1 MNNPETHTPTIQV
14 GIMSAASVGFR
25 LHGVF
30 RFHEENDRETT
41 SAYQLEYRNGRIV
54 DTVSGK
60 LYNQLHFTPVTKA
73 CSIEIEKVTIGIDF
87 HWERTET
94 QEFAGSLRVIP
105 DGQQLCVINVI
116 EVEQYLQSVISSE
129 MSANASPE
137 FLKTHAVISRSW
149 LLAQMEKRQTAP
161 AQQHQSLTRSNS
173 EWIQWFDR
181 EDHHLFDVCADDH
194 CQRYQGVSRIVSP
207 AAKEAVDA
215 TRGMILT
222 HKGAICDARFYK
234 CCGGVT
240 ETFESAWEPVHYP
253 YLTRVSDAPSSIPAD
268 LTDETQAREW
278 ILASPPA
285 YCNTTDKHILQQVL
299 NNYDLETTD
308 FYRWKASYSQSELS
322 ALIASRS
329 GIDFGTVTDLVPLK
343 RGVSGRIT
351 RLRIVGTLRTMT
363 IGKELLIRKW
373 LSTSHLYSS
382 AFVVAKSSE
391 TDGSTTFTLHGA
403 GWGHGVGLCQIGA
416 AMMCSQGFSFRQILN
431 HYYPQST
438 VEKRY
443 G

>member
-1 MNNPETHTPTIQV
+1 MNSPKSLIPTIQV
-14 GIMSAASVGFR
+14 GIMSAATVSFR
-25 LHGVF
+25 LHGDF
-30 RFHEENDRETT
+30 RFHEEGKETT
-41 SAYQLEYRNGRIV
+41 GAYRLECRDGQIV
-54 DTVSGK
+54 DSVDGK
-60 LYNQLHFTPVTKA
+60 SYEQLLFTPAEEA

-94 QEFAGSLRVIP
+94 QVFAGALYVIP
-105 DGQQLCVINVI
+105 DGQQLCVINIV

-129 MSANASPE
+129 MSANASLE

-149 LLAQMEKRQTAP
+149 LLVQLEKRQTAP
-161 AQQHQSLTRSNS
+161 VQQHQSLIRSNS
-173 EWIQWFDR
+173 QWIQWFDR
-181 EDHHLFDVCADDH
+181 EDHRLFEVCAADH
-194 CQRYQGVSRIVSP
+194 CQRYQGISRIVSP

-222 HKGAICDARFYK
+222 HEGAICDARFYK

-240 ETFESAWEPVHYP
+240 ENFESAWEPVHHP
-253 YLTRVSDAPSSIPAD
+253 YLTRVSDAPVPTSTN
-268 LTDETQAREW
+268 LTDEAQAREW
-278 ILASPPA
+278 ILASPAA
-285 YCNTTDKHILQQVL
+285 YCNTTDKNILQQML
-299 NNYDLETTD
+299 NHYDLETTD
-308 FYRWKASYSQSELS
+308 FYRWKKSYCQSELS
-322 ALIASRS
+322 TLIAARS
-329 GIDFGTVTDLVPLK
+329 GIDFGTVTDLVPLE

-351 RLRIVGTLRTMT
+351 RLRINGTLRTLD

-382 AFVVAKSSE
+382 AFVVEKSSG
-391 TDGSTTFTLHGA
+391 TDGNTIFTLHGA

-416 AMMCSQGFSFRQILN
+416 AAMCNQGFSFRQILS
-431 HYYPQST
+431 HYYPHST

>member
-1 MNNPETHTPTIQV
+1 MNRKTHTPTIQV
-14 GIMSAASVGFR
+14 GVMSAVSVGFR
-25 LHGVF
+25 LHGSFTF
-30 RFHEENDRETT
+30 REENNRESTGT
-41 SAYQLEYRNGRIV
+41 FRLEHRDGQIV
-54 DTVSGK
+54 DTLSGK
-60 LYNQLHFTPVTKA
+60 CYDQLLFTPVKET
-73 CSIEIEKVTIGIDF
+73 CTIEIEKVTIGIEF

-94 QEFAGSLRVIP
+94 QVFAGSLHIIS
-105 DGQQLCVINVI
+105 DGQQLCVINIV

-149 LLAQMEKRQTAP
+149 LLAQMEKRKTAP
-161 AQQHQSLTRSNS
+161 AQNYQSLTHSDS

-181 EDHHLFDVCADDH
+181 QDHLLFDVCADDH
-194 CQRYQGVSRIVSP
+194 CQRYQGVSRIVSS
-207 AAKEAVDA
+207 AAKEAVEA

-222 HKGAICDARFYK
+222 YKGSICDARFYK

-240 ETFESAWEPVHYP
+240 ETFESAWEPVHHP
-253 YLTRVSDAPSSIPAD
+253 YLTRVSDAPSPTSAD
-268 LTDETQAREW
+268 LTDEAQAREW

-285 YCNTTDKHILQQVL
+285 YCHTTDEHILQQVL
-299 NNYDLETTD
+299 NNYDLETSD
-308 FYRWKASYSQSELS
+308 FYRWKTSYSQSELS
-322 ALIASRS
+322 ALIAARS
-329 GIDFGTVTDLVPLK
+329 GINFGTVTELLPLE

-351 RLRIVGTLRTMT
+351 RLRVEGTLRTMT

-382 AFVVAKSSE
+382 AFVVEKSTG
-391 TDGSTTFTLHGA
+391 TDGTPTFILHGA

-416 AMMCSQGFSFRQILN
+416 AVMCSQGFSFRNILS

-438 VEKRY
+438 IEKRY
-443 G
+443 